1 MCGIAG
7 FIAGQ
12 GAADAAALTPM
23 LARIAHRGPGRS
35 GHLCGGARRAWPLP
49 SGHHRLAGGAQPLY
63 SEDKNLVVVFNGEIY
78 NYRALTAELTALG
91 HTFATRTDTEVL
103 LHGWEQWGRE
113 LLPRLRGM
121 FAFALW
127 DRRAGVLFCARDM
140 FGIKPLY
147 YCRCADGTLLFASE
161 IKAFLDHP
169 SFEAAERGTAAAL
182 PFLPV
187 FAGAGHV
194 FCRGGEAAARAFSY
208 LLRRHRAH
216 NAVGAARL
224 LPGDTPVPPSELEAV
239 LRDSAAAHKVADVE
253 VAGFLSGGV
262 DSAYLTA
269 LARPARTYTIS
280 YAEPSTT
287 SPSPPGR
294 WHAASACA
302 TGCGA
307 SAPAS
312 SGTPCPPCSTTWTSR
327 WPTLPPWR
335 STF

>member
-7 FIAGQ
+7 FIAGH
-12 GAADAAALTPM
+12 GAANAAALAPM
-23 LARIAHRGPGRS
+23 LARIAHRGPDGQGTFVEGPAAL
-35 GHLCGGARRAWPLP
+35 GHC
-49 SGHHRLAGGAQPLY
+49 RLAIIDLEGGAQPLY

-169 SFEAAERGTAAAL
+169 SFAKRLNTAHREVLLHKCAHI
-182 PFLPV
+182 F
-187 FAGAGHV
+187 HV
-194 FCRGGEAAARAFSY
+194 SGQILQKLIHPPRAFGIHGFHGNLPHNVSLTVARCRICFPVSFPE
-208 LLRRHRAH
+208 LL
-216 NAVGAARL
+216 VL
-224 LPGDTPVPPSELEAV
+224 VSTSLQLPSVN
-239 LRDSAAAHKVADVE
+239 
-253 VAGFLSGGV
+253 GV
-262 DSAYLTA
+262 
-269 LARPARTYTIS
+269 
-280 YAEPSTT
+280 
-287 SPSPPGR
+287 
-294 WHAASACA
+294 
-302 TGCGA
+302 
-307 SAPAS
+307 
-312 SGTPCPPCSTTWTSR
+312 
-327 WPTLPPWR
+327 
-335 STF
+335 

>member
-7 FIAGQ
+7 FIAGH
-12 GAADAAALTPM
+12 GAANAAALAPM
-23 LARIAHRGPGRS
+23 LARIAHRGPDGQGS
-35 GHLCGGARRAWPLP
+35 FVEGPAALGHC
-49 SGHHRLAGGAQPLY
+49 RLAIIDLEGGAQPLY

-169 SFEAAERGTAAAL
+169 SFAKRLNTAQL
-182 PFLPV
+182 PL
-187 FAGAGHV
+187 
-194 FCRGGEAAARAFSY
+194 Y
-208 LLRRHRAH
+208 LSCQYSPGRDTFFTG
-216 NAVGAARL
+216 VQKL
-224 LPGDTPVPPSELEAV
+224 LPGHFLEFSDGIVRTTRWVQPAFLPGDAPVSPAEIEEV
-239 LRDSAAAHKVADVE
+239 LRGSAAAHKVADVE

-262 DSAYLTA
+262 DPGAGTQPRRAQPRAAHQPRRVLGRR
-269 LARPARTYTIS
+269 ARRTV
-280 YAEPSTT
+280 PH
-287 SPSPPGR
+287 GR
-294 WHAASACA
+294 AA
-302 TGCGA
+302 G
-307 SAPAS
+307 
-312 SGTPCPPCSTTWTSR
+312 
-327 WPTLPPWR
+327 
-335 STF
+335 